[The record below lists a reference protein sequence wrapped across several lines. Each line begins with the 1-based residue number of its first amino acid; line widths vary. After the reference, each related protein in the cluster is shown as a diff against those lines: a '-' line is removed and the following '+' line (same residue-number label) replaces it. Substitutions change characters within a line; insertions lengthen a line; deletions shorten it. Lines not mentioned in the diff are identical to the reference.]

1 MHTYLGT
8 SPSSPQNT
16 AVQRETVTASLNRKC
31 HRKRGRH
38 VRENLPRLPWRSGVR
53 LWPGRT
59 SGPGTCQHQAGVGPG
74 TCWARAH
81 VSAGQVSGPGTR
93 RAGRASAPGGSSR
106 RTRPAL
112 AHGAPGR
119 SPWKLRTKKPPL
131 EKSLWKVSST
141 RLLELRA
148 VSRAVFPLKT
158 PSCGALWSGPS
169 LRREAPVWAAV
180 LAAAHAHHH
189 PPRAAGPVLPTGG
202 RADPW
207 LRATWLAGKAGNA
220 GRSRG

>member
-1 MHTYLGT
+1 MFRQLPRRSFMHTYLGT

-38 VRENLPRLPWRSGVR
+38 VRENLPRLPRRSGVR
-53 LWPGRT
+53 LRPGRA
-59 SGPGTCQHQAGVGPG
+59 SGL
-74 TCWARAH
+74 
-81 VSAGQVSGPGTR
+81 GTR
-93 RAGRASAPGGSSR
+93 QRWASVKAGHASAPGGPSR

-112 AHGAPGR
+112 ARGAPGR

-131 EKSLWKVSST
+131 EKSLWNVSST

-180 LAAAHAHHH
+180 LAAARAHHR
-189 PPRAAGPVLPTGG
+189 PLQAAGPVLPTGG
-202 RADPW
+202 RADSW
-207 LRATWLAGKAGNA
+207 LWATRLAGKAGNT

>member
-1 MHTYLGT
+1 MSDPG
-8 SPSSPQNT
+8 
-16 AVQRETVTASLNRKC
+16 KC
-31 HRKRGRH
+31 
-38 VRENLPRLPWRSGVR
+38 
-53 LWPGRT
+53 
-59 SGPGTCQHQAGVGPG
+59 Q
-74 TCWARAH
+74 ARAR
-81 VSAGQVSGPGTR
+81 VRPGH
-93 RAGRASAPGGSSR
+93 ASAPGGPSR

-112 AHGAPGR
+112 ARGAPGR

-131 EKSLWKVSST
+131 EKSLWNVSST

-180 LAAAHAHHH
+180 LAAARAHHR
-189 PPRAAGPVLPTGG
+189 PLQAAGPVLPTGG

-207 LRATWLAGKAGNA
+207 LRATQLAGKAGNA